1 MDLLPP
7 TTTTPLLRS
16 TLHDR
21 LVGCLVGS
29 ALGDTIGLYT
39 EFLSRPS
46 VLAAYPSRTFTLL
59 PTPTL
64 SHPDLHRLSKP
75 PAHWTDDTDHALLL
89 VLAFLHTA
97 HTASPPPLP
106 SQTDL
111 AVRLRVWAQQGLRAL
126 DTMPLGLG
134 RLVGTVLAT
143 KGFDV
148 EPARV
153 AREAWEVGGRR
164 VAPNGS
170 LMRTHPLGVMCA
182 WRGEEE
188 AFAVAAEVSM
198 VTHADPRCVV
208 ACVIGTGLVRG
219 LVRGEVRD
227 EEELRGVVER
237 GRAWFVGG
245 QGDGEEEVLDGEELR
260 RHVEAESLEEL
271 KLDEAEAI
279 GYVYKALGSGVVVLH
294 LAMRKMAEAE
304 GGLLVRSKL
313 FEKLITD
320 LIMQG
325 GDADTNACF
334 AGALLGAYLGYGS
347 LPDHW
352 KHGLKHGEWLLGK
365 AEALSQVMGLK
376 TGKYNG
382 QEDKDT
388 LPDGGKGITQDEMEG
403 RWMVLQ
409 AEVAKKMD
417 EHAKASSSK
426 PAKGSGWHVSM
437 PWQSDKKRAKK

>member
-1 MDLLPP
+1 MDFLPP
-7 TTTTPLLRS
+7 KTTLPLLRT
-16 TLHDR
+16 TLHSR
-21 LVGCLVGS
+21 LTGSLLGS

-46 VLAAYPSRTFTLL
+46 ALTAYPSRTFTLL
-59 PTPTL
+59 PTPTP
-64 SHPDLHRLSKP
+64 SHPDLHRLPKP

-89 VLAFLHTA
+89 LLAFLHTA

-111 AVRLRVWAQQGLRAL
+111 ALRLRVWAQQGLRAL

-134 RLVGTVLAT
+134 RLVGTVVAT
-143 KGFDV
+143 RGFDV
-148 EPARV
+148 EPERV
-153 AREAWEVGGRR
+153 AREAWEGGGRR
-164 VAPNGS
+164 AAPNGS
-170 LMRTHPLGVMCA
+170 LMRTHVLGGMCL
-182 WRGEEE
+182 WRGEGE
-188 AFAVAAEVSM
+188 AFEVAAGISR

-219 LVRGEVRD
+219 LVRGEVTG
-227 EEELRGVVER
+227 EEEVRGVVER
-237 GRAWFVGG
+237 GRDWVVRE
-245 QGDGEEEVLDGEELR
+245 GEVVDGEELR
-260 RHVEAESLEEL
+260 RHVEAEGLGEL

-279 GYVYKALGSGVVVLH
+279 GYVYKALGAGVVVLR
-294 LAMRKMAEAE
+294 LAMRRLAEAE
-304 GGLLVRSKL
+304 GGLLVKSKL
-313 FEKLITD
+313 FEELITD
-320 LIMQG
+320 LVMQG

-352 KHGLKHGEWLLGK
+352 KHGLKHGEWLMEK
-365 AEALSQVMGLK
+365 AEALSQAMGLK
-376 TGKYNG
+376 DGQYNG

-388 LPDGGKGITQDEMEG
+388 LPDAGKGITQDEMEG

-417 EHAKASSSK
+417 DHAKATSSK
-426 PAKGSGWHVSM
+426 SAKISGWHM
-437 PWQSDKKRAKK
+437 PWHSDKKRAKK